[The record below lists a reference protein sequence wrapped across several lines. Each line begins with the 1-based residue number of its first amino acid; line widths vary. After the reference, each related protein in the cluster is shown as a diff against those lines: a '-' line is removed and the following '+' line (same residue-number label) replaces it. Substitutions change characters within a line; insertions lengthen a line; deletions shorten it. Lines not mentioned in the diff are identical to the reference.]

1 MHRVNL
7 RFKTGFFPKIVAVR
21 FDTRHYRKKVYFL
34 KIYGLASVRNHKH
47 LHG

>member
-21 FDTRHYRKKVYFL
+21 FDTRHYRKKSLVSENL
-34 KIYGLASVRNHKH
+34 RSCLSKKS
-47 LHG
+47 